1 MKCIDAMAC
10 LDDLTEGGLS
20 ESRRIE
26 VERHIESCHACRA
39 ELDRANGLYA
49 LVDGLPRDIAPPHD
63 LWKGING
70 RIEHEKRRRAGMRGA
85 LPYLAAA
92 AALVIGLSGSLFLP
106 GAPWRSEKG
115 RLAYRARPIPASF
128 REYPDL
134 AQSQVTFEAARSE
147 LYAALEARKG
157 SFSKETMRVLEKNL
171 GIIDNAVSEIR
182 GALEKDPGNATLS
195 SFLFAAYENEIRVLS
210 QAASLRGSI

>member
-1 MKCIDAMAC
+1 MKCIDAMAS
-10 LDDLTEGGLS
+10 LDDLAEGGLS

-26 VERHIESCHACRA
+26 VERHIESCRGCRA
-39 ELDRANGLYA
+39 ESDRAKALFA

-63 LWKGING
+63 PWTAIKG
-70 RIEHEKRRRAGMRGA
+70 RIEHEKPGRAGMRGA

-92 AALVIGLSGSLFLP
+92 AALVLGLSGSLLLP
-106 GAPWRSEKG
+106 GAPWRSENG

-134 AQSQVTFEAARSE
+134 AQSQATFEAARAE
-147 LYAALEARKG
+147 LYAALDARKG
-157 SFSKETMRVLEKNL
+157 SFSKETMKVLEKNL
-171 GIIDNAVSEIR
+171 GIIDDAVSEIR
-182 GALEKDPGNATLS
+182 GALEKDPGNDTLS
-195 SFLFAAYENEIRVLS
+195 SFLIAAYENEIRVLS